1 MSDERIQ
8 SREIRRAASQYDT
21 GGDELPFLA
30 TGTTGYIKT
39 NQPVNAP
46 IGCSHFAYVLNL
58 SGAVLMHF
66 GGQGVFIPEI
76 AGCSDVSGKTDI
88 SGKTNIN
95 WQSFRMIIRRL
106 VSIYRETAING

>member
-1 MSDERIQ
+1 
-8 SREIRRAASQYDT
+8 
-21 GGDELPFLA
+21 
-30 TGTTGYIKT
+30 
-39 NQPVNAP
+39 
-46 IGCSHFAYVLNL
+46 
-58 SGAVLMHF
+58 MHF